1 MDDLQNVFSN
11 FKTQVQE
18 IATHAEQV
26 QKLTF
31 KAELKNGTAFH
42 FNYNA
47 DTFAPQK
54 NYHPISIFNGI
65 LDIVSASVCTWL
77 LVSFTL
83 RMQRADH
90 IVLDLVLAFSSM
102 VAVFVFSALYHFM
115 HREKR
120 SSLVFANLKE
130 ISKILSL
137 ALINLSVAAF
147 FDSSKLQVIQSLS
160 LVLVALSLLFLLGRT
175 ELSLRVSLVVTAI
188 LPFVSLIS
196 GMSLESSI
204 RVLLFCLWSVVAL
217 VSKTESR
224 MRTTSLFAL
233 VGLLSLAF
241 QLTEVMI

>member
-47 DTFAPQK
+47 DTFGPQK
-54 NYHPISIFNGI
+54 SYHPISIFNGI
-65 LDIVSASVCTWL
+65 LDIVSASVVIWL

-83 RMQRADH
+83 RMQATEH
-90 IVLDLVLAFSSM
+90 IVLTLIFALSLM
-102 VAVFVFSALYHFM
+102 VAVFIFSALFHFM
-115 HREKR
+115 SREKR

-130 ISKILSL
+130 ICKILSL
-137 ALINLSVAAF
+137 ALINLSVAVF

-175 ELSLRVSLVVTAI
+175 ELSLRVSLVIAAL
-188 LPFVSLIS
+188 LPFVALIS
-196 GMSLESSI
+196 ALNLESI
-204 RVLLFCLWSVVAL
+204 MRALLFCLWSVVAL
-217 VSKTESR
+217 VTKADSR

-233 VGLLSLAF
+233 MGILSLAF